1 MIHLLIS
8 PSSFDILP
16 FQIGQNPYL
25 QHQPIHPAKAH
36 TQHARL
42 VHALSSTIVCPLP
55 KLHEPLP
62 DIIFMGN
69 AGLSLPR
76 LRHPL
81 ILLPQMKFPQRQQE
95 LPYLKQL
102 FHHLHLPTID
112 YPGVEPF
119 EGQAEVKWFDGG
131 RKAVCGYGFR
141 STKQTYV
148 ELDRLFR
155 KLYGK
160 EKPQLLVLKLAS
172 ADFYH
177 LDVAMLKYDNQ
188 CIVHRPAFSLNSIQ
202 KLERFLGKQNVTV
215 IETSD
220 KFALNAIVDGSRLIT
235 HKLSDPSVR
244 PMLRALT
251 GRIIHEIDVSEFEK
265 SGGSV
270 RCMVLDVH

>member
-1 MIHLLIS
+1 MIRILIS
-8 PSSFDILP
+8 PSSFEILP
-16 FQIGQNPYL
+16 FQTGQNPYL
-25 QHQPIHPAKAH
+25 HHQPINPTKVHS
-36 TQHARL
+36 QHSHL

-55 KLHEPLP
+55 KLSEPLP
-62 DIIFMGN
+62 DIVFTGN

-81 ILLPQMKFPQRQQE
+81 ILLPHMKYPQRQQE

-102 FHHLHLPTID
+102 FHHLHLPTMD
-112 YPGVEPF
+112 YPGIEPF
-119 EGQAEVKWFDGG
+119 EGQAEFKWFDGG

-148 ELDRLFR
+148 EIDRLFS

-160 EKPQLLVLKLAS
+160 EKPQLLVLKIAS

-177 LDVAMLKYDNQ
+177 LDIAMLEYDNQ
-188 CIVHRPAFSLNSIQ
+188 CIVHRRAFSDSSLR

-215 IETSD
+215 IDTSD
-220 KFALNAIVDGSRLIT
+220 QFCLNAIVDGYRLIT
-235 HKLSDPSVR
+235 HKLQDPSLK
-244 PMLRALT
+244 PLLHLLT
-251 GRIIHEIDVSEFEK
+251 GRTIHEIDMSEFEK
-265 SGGSV
+265 SGGSL